1 MKITVISFTRAGAEK
16 NLELVR
22 LLQENNHQ
30 AASYSWHKYTG
41 RKLIPFKSLKLLFCD
56 LWDNQD
62 AFIFLWDMERVARA
76 VLPFLNQNGEGPA
89 VIIMDEAGKFV
100 IPFLKGSMKGTDAWC
115 EWFAQLIDASAVITD
130 GIREEKKFDV
140 GAFARK
146 NQLYIQDIFRIK
158 TISTLLAQG
167 GQAGIYSDY
176 PVEGVL
182 PEGLVGVGRVMAGEN
197 GPEGPVPESGISITD
212 DWEAPRFA
220 KECRMFP
227 RNLVLG
233 VVCSQGE
240 DAAALEQFVL
250 GVLTENHLSKERVGE
265 VFSSHD
271 LEQETAITALAQRLD
286 IPYFTYAYDQLP
298 ADAVQSAKVCEAC
311 ARLGSRNGKRLV
323 DSRVK
328 ENMAVSVYEKKVELR
343 FSL

>member
-1 MKITVISFTRAGAEK
+1 MKITVISFTRAGAGK

-41 RKLIPFKSLKLLFCD
+41 RKLIPFKSLQLLFHD
-56 LWDNQD
+56 LWDNQE

-76 VLPFLNQNGEGPA
+76 VLPFWKEKGDGPA

-100 IPFLKGSMKGTDAWC
+100 IPFLKGNRKGTDAWC
-115 EWFAQLIDASAVITD
+115 EWFAQLIDAVAVITD
-130 GIREEKKFDV
+130 GIREEEKFDV

-146 NQLYIQDIFRIK
+146 NQLHIQDVFRIK
-158 TISTLLAQG
+158 TIATLLSQG

-182 PEGLVGVGRVMAGEN
+182 PEGLVGVGRVMTDAKQPAGPA
-197 GPEGPVPESGISITD
+197 PECGISITD
-212 DWEAPRFA
+212 DWEAPHFA

-233 VVCSQGE
+233 AVCGPKTDVSV
-240 DAAALEQFVL
+240 LEQFIVS
-250 GVLTENHLSKERVGE
+250 VLTENHLSKERVGE
-265 VFSSHD
+265 VYSPHS
-271 LEQETAITALAQRLD
+271 LGQESAVAALAQRMD
-286 IPYFTYAYDQLP
+286 IPHFTYSREQLP
-298 ADAVQSAKVCEAC
+298 EGSGRTAEICTAC
-311 ARLGSRNGKRLV
+311 AMLGSRGGKVQVEIRQK
-323 DSRVK
+323 DD
-328 ENMAVSVYEKKVELR
+328 MAVSVYEKKIELS